1 MKKQIPFVTIIIF
14 LHSFLC
20 AGQII
25 PNNTLVKTSSKTNR
39 LIETDFNQS
48 EGSKSSIYNFCV
60 GAGRAHEG
68 LRADWQRQFSETIK
82 DIGFRYIRFHGLL
95 CDEMAV
101 YSEDAAGK
109 PVYNFQYIDKLFDF
123 LLSNHVRPFVEL
135 GFMPTKLAS
144 TDKTIFWWKGNVSNP
159 KDYEKWGL
167 LIEKLAEHLIARYG
181 EDEVAKWYFEVWNE
195 PNLKSFSQNGDI
207 NDYFKLYE
215 SAAKAIKR
223 VSPELRV
230 GGPSATEHN
239 WISEMITYCKSNNV
253 PLDFLSSHTYG
264 VNDGGFLDEFGTR
277 NVITNANPNLIPDG
291 VKATRE
297 KINKTAYK
305 NSELHYTEWS
315 SSYTSRDPIHDTYLN
330 AAYVL
335 NVLRNVEHG
344 ATSMSY
350 WTFTDIFE
358 EIGPVTKPIHG
369 GFGLLT
375 VHDIK
380 KPTYFAYKFLNEL
393 GATELKTNDPSS
405 WVCKDEKGNVQ
416 ILAYDLSMS
425 KQDKIANQVFYRK
438 KIVAEEKG
446 ALTIKIKNVPNG
458 KYLLVEYKVGFQQ
471 NDMFSTYFDLGL
483 PDELSINQEDTLR
496 KSATGE
502 PAESR
507 IIEINDNSFV
517 YSGQIKENDIRF
529 LKLFKISN

>member
-1 MKKQIPFVTIIIF
+1 MRSLIF
-14 LHSFLC
+14 LSILFVFIQ
-20 AGQII
+20 ASVA
-25 PNNTLVKTSSKTNR
+25 NNNLKTDNSKNR
-39 LIETDFNQS
+39 LIESDFNLVK
-48 EGSKSSIYNFCV
+48 GSKSSIYNFCV

-68 LRADWQRQFSETIK
+68 LRADWQKQFSETVK

-123 LLSNHVRPFVEL
+123 LLANNVRPFVEL

-144 TDKTIFWWKGNVSNP
+144 SDKTIFWWKGNVSNP
-159 KDYEKWGL
+159 KDYDKWGL
-167 LIEKLAEHLIARYG
+167 LIEKLAAHFVARYG
-181 EDEVAKWYFEVWNE
+181 EEEVAKWYFEVWNE

-215 SAAKAIKR
+215 SAAKAVKR
-223 VSPELRV
+223 VSTKLRV

-239 WISEMITYCKSNNV
+239 WISEMITYCQTNHV
-253 PLDFLSSHTYG
+253 PLDFLSSHSYG

-277 NVITNANPNLIPDG
+277 NVITNGNTNLIPDG

-305 NSELHYTEWS
+305 NCELHYTEWS
-315 SSYTSRDPIHDTYLN
+315 SSYTSRDPIHDTYIN

-335 NVLRNVEHG
+335 NVLRNIDN
-344 ATSMSY
+344 AAKSMSY

-393 GATELKTNDPSS
+393 GSTELKTNDSSS

-416 ILAYDLSMS
+416 ILAYDLSMP

-438 KIVAEEKG
+438 KIVAEDKSS
-446 ALTIKIKNVPNG
+446 LTIKINNIPNG
-458 KYLLVEYKVGFQQ
+458 KYLLEEFKVGFQQ

-483 PDELSINQEDTLR
+483 PDELTINQEAALK

-502 PAESR
+502 PVESK
-507 IIEINDNSFV
+507 IIEISNSQFV

-529 LKLFKISN
+529 LKLTKLFQ